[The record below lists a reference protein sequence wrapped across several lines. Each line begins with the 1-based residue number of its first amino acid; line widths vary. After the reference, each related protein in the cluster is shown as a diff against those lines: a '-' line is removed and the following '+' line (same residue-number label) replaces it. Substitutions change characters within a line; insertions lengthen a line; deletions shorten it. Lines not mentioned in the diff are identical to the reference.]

1 MRVLGGFVISP
12 DVSLKEVP
20 GNREVIH
27 TGRQEVGMCPP
38 SVPLAQLDLGP
49 GWFLPTLGTSFF
61 GAGATVPLWM
71 WRHK

>member
-20 GNREVIH
+20 GNRKVIH
-27 TGRQEVGMCPP
+27 AGRQEVGMCPV

-49 GWFLPTLGTSFF
+49 G
-61 GAGATVPLWM
+61 
-71 WRHK
+71 